1 MKLIKSK
8 VFKNFNLLKT
18 FGLLG
23 SAQLPNKANFTAI
36 MEPENFGSSNFRSII
51 RSSIGVYLLYFS
63 TTSSL
68 SLNNINPVVVYINAD
83 TQKLDTRE

>member
-1 MKLIKSK
+1 
-8 VFKNFNLLKT
+8 
-18 FGLLG
+18 
-23 SAQLPNKANFTAI
+23 